1 VSLPVRIEVVGEA
14 GASPWPEC
22 GLPPSTRMDDGTRR
36 AIVAADRA
44 LREAAASGHRLRD
57 SERTLL
63 WLAREEGSI
72 AVDREYWRTAATEG
86 GAFASPALFAS
97 TLPSAAAAVV
107 ALAFGLRGPVLVVTG
122 GGTAPSR
129 PPRAVARSLGAD
141 YVVAVVIGPDSSSA
155 SVESVGTGEAS
166 E

>member
-1 VSLPVRIEVVGEA
+1 
-14 GASPWPEC
+14 
-22 GLPPSTRMDDGTRR
+22 
-36 AIVAADRA
+36 
-44 LREAAASGHRLRD
+44 
-57 SERTLL
+57 
-63 WLAREEGSI
+63 
-72 AVDREYWRTAATEG
+72 
-86 GAFASPALFAS
+86 
-97 TLPSAAAAVV
+97 
-107 ALAFGLRGPVLVVTG
+107 VVTG